1 MLAKTIS
8 CSVVGIDGWLIQVE
22 VDVARGLPVF
32 STVGLPDGAVRESKD
47 RVKAAIKNCGYE
59 FPSKKITVNLAPA
72 DIRKEGTSFDLPIA
86 LGILEATQTLK
97 IKKKD
102 KYCIVGELSLDG
114 GVHKVAGVLPAVLAA
129 RKNDLKG
136 VIIPRDNMSEALLM
150 AGDLDIITVTSLQE
164 AVEFLAGL
172 RNISPLVPEA
182 EPKDVTNHN
191 YDVDFSEVK
200 GQAHVR
206 RGLEIAAAGGHNIIL
221 SGPPGGGKTMLA
233 KRFATILPPMSRE
246 EVLETTKV
254 YSISRKLQPTGETL
268 DTRPFRSPHHTI
280 SDAGLIGGG
289 NIPQPGEVSLAH
301 NGILFLDELPEF
313 KRSVLEV
320 LRQPIEDGEVTI
332 ARANM
337 TLTFPAKF
345 TLIAAMN
352 PCPCGFLG
360 DVRNRCRCTE
370 TDIRKYKAKI
380 SGPLLDRIDIHL
392 DVPALEY
399 KDMSSD
405 HLGESSAQIKSR
417 VDTARQIQLHRYADV
432 KGVYCN
438 AQMSNR
444 HIKEYC
450 NLKPDSKKLL
460 EISVDR
466 LGLSARS
473 YHRVLKLS
481 RTIADLEAIQ
491 DIEVSHVAEAVQLCR
506 SIQVMP

>member
-8 CSVVGIDGWLIQVE
+8 CSVIGIDGWLIQVE

-59 FPSKKITVNLAPA
+59 FPAKKITVNLAPA

-97 IKKKD
+97 KIKTE

-114 GVHKVAGVLPAVLAA
+114 GVHKVGGVLPAVLAA
-129 RKNDLKG
+129 RKNGLQG
-136 VIIPRDNMSEALLM
+136 VIIPRDNLAEALLV
-150 AGDLDIITVTSLQE
+150 AEDLEIITVSSLQE
-164 AVEFLAGL
+164 AVEFLAGIKEL
-172 RNISPLVPEA
+172 IPLKPEDL
-182 EPKDVTNHN
+182 ETTVEN
-191 YDVDFSEVK
+191 YPYEVDFSEVK

-221 SGPPGGGKTMLA
+221 SGPPGSGKTMLA
-233 KRFATILPPMSRE
+233 KRFATILPIMSRE
-246 EVLETTKV
+246 EILETTKV
-254 YSISRKLQPTGETL
+254 YSVSRKLHKNGEL
-268 DTRPFRSPHHTI
+268 LSIRPFRSPHHTI

-320 LRQPIEDGEVTI
+320 LRQPLEDGEVTI

-360 DVRNRCRCTE
+360 DFRNKCRCTE

-380 SGPLLDRIDIHL
+380 SGPLLDRIDLHIE
-392 DVPALEY
+392 VPALEY
-399 KDMSSD
+399 KDMSSES
-405 HLGESSAQIKSR
+405 LGESSAEIKTR
-417 VDTARQIQLHRYADV
+417 VDKARNLQLRRYVDM

-438 AQMSNR
+438 SQMNNR
-444 HIKEYC
+444 LIKQYC
-450 NLKPDSKKLL
+450 QLNLASKKLL
-460 EISVDR
+460 EKSVDR

-473 YHRVLKLS
+473 YTRVLKLA
-481 RTIADLEAIQ
+481 RTVADLEEGK
-491 DIEVSHVAEAVQLCR
+491 DIEVRHVAEAVQLCR

>member
-8 CSVVGIDGWLIQVE
+8 CSVIGIDGWLIQVE

-59 FPSKKITVNLAPA
+59 FPSKRITVNLAPA

-86 LGILEATQTLK
+86 LGILEATQTLQK
-97 IKKKD
+97 EKNGN
-102 KYCIVGELSLDG
+102 YCIVGELSLDG

-129 RKNDLKG
+129 RRNGLKG
-136 VIIPRDNMSEALLM
+136 VIIPHENIAEAVLM
-150 AGDLDIITVTSLQE
+150 AEDLDIITVTSLQQ
-164 AVEFLAGL
+164 AVEFLAGVKD
-172 RNISPLVPEA
+172 IAPLTP
-182 EPKDVTNHN
+182 DTDQTDTTGCF
-191 YDVDFSEVK
+191 YDVDFTEVK
-200 GQAHVR
+200 GQGHVR

-233 KRFATILPPMSRE
+233 KRFATILPQMSRE

-254 YSISRKLQPTGETL
+254 YSVSRKLQATGETL
-268 DTRPFRSPHHTI
+268 KSRPFRSPHHTI

-313 KRSVLEV
+313 KRNVLEV

-360 DVRNRCRCTE
+360 DVRNKCRCTD

-417 VDTARQIQLHRYADV
+417 VDTARQIQLHRYTDAD
-432 KGVYCN
+432 GVYCN
-438 AQMSNR
+438 SQMSNR
-444 HIKEYC
+444 LIKQYC
-450 NLKPDSKKLL
+450 QLKADSKKLL
-460 EISVDR
+460 EMSVER

-481 RTIADLEAIQ
+481 RTIADLDGIHDIQ
-491 DIEVSHVAEAVQLCR
+491 ASHVAEAIQLCR
-506 SIQVMP
+506 SIQVLP